1 MSETERPSPLRFL
14 VVDHHHDSR
23 FLLVK
28 SLLRKFPQAVIQ
40 EVEDGET
47 AIEVVRTTELAAIIT
62 HRTREY
68 FGTEMVEKLRAVNPD
83 VPIVMVSGIERTTP
97 ALAAGADRFMLYDE
111 WLRTGT
117 LVKEL
122 LEQGRPAKV
131 VQVDLSPPVVPP
143 PKKEDVP

>member
-1 MSETERPSPLRFL
+1 MSESVRPAPLRFL
-14 VVDHHHDSR
+14 VIDHHHDSR

-47 AIEVVRTTELAAIIT
+47 AIEVVKTTELAAIIT

-68 FGTEMVEKLRAVNPD
+68 YGTELVEKLRGANAI
-83 VPIVMVSGIERTTP
+83 VPIVMVSGIERTAP

-111 WLRTGT
+111 WLRIGT

-122 LEQGRPAKV
+122 IEQGRGPKT
-131 VQVDLSPPVVPP
+131 VQVEIADDLKPREIPP
-143 PKKEDVP
+143 P